1 METYHALTRTA
12 PPDPPADEVGAPAL
26 APLELKP
33 DEPEPTEAADQ
44 PALVVNQT
52 LEELAR
58 EGARRML
65 ERALTTEVDEFLGRQ
80 RYDRRMLAEH
90 GYRNGYGRPR
100 SVAIGTWPVEVRAPR
115 VRDLPENAALSL
127 LDPASTAN
135 AVSRD
140 AAPVRTPLPR
150 RT

>member
-52 LEELAR
+52 LEECITGIDSNPSSPDAGCTIYLASDGSIRNYGFPVWFDPDPSSRSRRSVRVIGYSHRRRAILTIILVRRGESAYYGANGWESNPADQRRYR
-58 EGARRML
+58 EG
-65 ERALTTEVDEFLGRQ
+65 Q
-80 RYDRRMLAEH
+80 
-90 GYRNGYGRPR
+90 
-100 SVAIGTWPVEVRAPR
+100 
-115 VRDLPENAALSL
+115 
-127 LDPASTAN
+127 
-135 AVSRD
+135 
-140 AAPVRTPLPR
+140 
-150 RT
+150 